1 MVKTTTTCRDCGG
14 RIEIVHGRPRQALE
28 VNQDVASK
36 VVISWKGEE

>member
-28 VNQDVASK
+28 VRQDLAAQ
-36 VVISWKGEE
+36 VVYKWQD